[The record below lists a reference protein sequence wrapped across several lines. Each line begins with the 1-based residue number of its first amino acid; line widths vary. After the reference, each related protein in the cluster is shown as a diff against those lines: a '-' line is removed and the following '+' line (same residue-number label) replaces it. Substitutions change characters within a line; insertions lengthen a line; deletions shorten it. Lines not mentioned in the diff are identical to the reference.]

1 MVSTTT
7 RNPQANGVIELLHRV
22 IGDKMRT
29 QEINTASDWE
39 VFLHNVTFALRASH
53 HSMLNASPA
62 QAAFGRDMIADIVH
76 KTDWAEQ
83 YQRKLDQI
91 ARNNKRE
98 NAKRRDW
105 KYAPGDRVLLKNDA
119 GVQPK
124 MAPLYSG
131 PYEVIAVR
139 ENGTLVLD
147 KGRYIETLH
156 IRPVVPV
163 KSQRGEECQQDQDL

>member
-1 MVSTTT
+1 
-7 RNPQANGVIELLHRV
+7 
-22 IGDKMRT
+22 
-29 QEINTASDWE
+29 
-39 VFLHNVTFALRASH
+39 
-53 HSMLNASPA
+53 
-62 QAAFGRDMIADIVH
+62 MIAGIAH

-83 YQRKLDQI
+83 YQRKLDQV

-105 KYAPGDRVLLKNDA
+105 QYVPGDRVLLKNDA
-119 GVQPK
+119 GAQPK

-147 KGRYIETLH
+147 RGRYIETVH
-156 IRPVVPV
+156 IHRVVPA
-163 KSQRGEECQQDQDL
+163 KSKRGEGCHKDQDL